1 MAAMWSWRGV
11 APSESARDQAI
22 ALAENTWGVNKVD
35 WQGEVASD
43 KELPPPADPVA
54 NSQEPTSVIELQ
66 TPEVAIVKAKD
77 ALLLSGSSSTN
88 LTGAEQL
95 PIDSSNYEINSLFA
109 ELPTLIPLI
118 ELAQDLPN
126 GTALMVAG
134 NRLTLTGSVDAL
146 GKKKQ
151 IELQIAEF
159 YSGDID
165 NQLSV
170 QLAAVAEDQL
180 VSKDQCQ
187 EMFNTVVREETINF
201 KTAKAEILPA
211 SFDLLDRLTQL
222 SMRCPDA
229 QFVVSGHTDNTGNSD
244 FNTRI
249 SLQRAQAVIDHI
261 VNSGVSSDR
270 FQAEGKGQS
279 EPIADNDS
287 VEGRAKNRRVE
298 FKIVD

>member
-1 MAAMWSWRGV
+1 MS
-11 APSESARDQAI
+11 
-22 ALAENTWGVNKVD
+22 
-35 WQGEVASD
+35 
-43 KELPPPADPVA
+43 
-54 NSQEPTSVIELQ
+54 
-66 TPEVAIVKAKD
+66 
-77 ALLLSGSSSTN
+77 
-88 LTGAEQL
+88 
-95 PIDSSNYEINSLFA
+95 
-109 ELPTLIPLI
+109 
-118 ELAQDLPN
+118 
-126 GTALMVAG
+126 
-134 NRLTLTGSVDAL
+134 